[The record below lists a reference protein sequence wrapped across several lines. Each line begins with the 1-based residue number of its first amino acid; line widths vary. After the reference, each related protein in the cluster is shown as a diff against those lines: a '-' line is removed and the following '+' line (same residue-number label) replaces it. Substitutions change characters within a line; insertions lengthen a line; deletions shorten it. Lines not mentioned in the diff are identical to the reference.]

1 MATHTRGSRAG
12 RNLGA
17 KLDDVPFIRFGKG
30 WPSYVSENHRFKHRM
45 QERNRT
51 SVIKRICLVNK
62 SLVEVERKAVICS
75 TRDILRP
82 AGLTCFSRKGHGWK
96 YEENGTCA
104 AGVLGN
110 AFAGRSFIGH
120 SFNEPGLFTT
130 DATCTAATGTKA
142 AAA

>member
-17 KLDDVPFIRFGKG
+17 KLDDVPFIRFRKG

-62 SLVEVERKAVICS
+62 SLVEVEGNAVICS
-75 TRDILRP
+75 TRDIARP
-82 AGLTCFSRKGHGWK
+82 VGEKCSPAEAYGRK
-96 YEENGTCA
+96 
-104 AGVLGN
+104 
-110 AFAGRSFIGH
+110 
-120 SFNEPGLFTT
+120 
-130 DATCTAATGTKA
+130 
-142 AAA
+142 